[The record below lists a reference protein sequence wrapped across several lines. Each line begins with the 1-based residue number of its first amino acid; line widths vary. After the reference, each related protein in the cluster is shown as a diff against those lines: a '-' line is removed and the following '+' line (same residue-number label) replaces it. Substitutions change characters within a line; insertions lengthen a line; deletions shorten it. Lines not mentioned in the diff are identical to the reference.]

1 FYTFDQDATGGY
13 VSVTGNQQTIPIN
26 PFQFS
31 INGAI
36 YIINTNV
43 QPNTVIGG
51 GNAYPMTAGNTQFV
65 LNGVQYTITLRGG
78 SLNGATISGQF
89 NITQGN
95 VVVI

>member
-1 FYTFDQDATGGY
+1 MH
-13 VSVTGNQQTIPIN
+13 VRHHNQVDV
-26 PFQFS
+26 

-36 YIINTNV
+36 YIIDTNV

-51 GNAYPMTAGNTQFV
+51 GNVYPMTAGNTQFV
-65 LNGVQYTITLRGG
+65 LNGVQYTITLKGG

-95 VVVI
+95 VVVIENLSIRSIR